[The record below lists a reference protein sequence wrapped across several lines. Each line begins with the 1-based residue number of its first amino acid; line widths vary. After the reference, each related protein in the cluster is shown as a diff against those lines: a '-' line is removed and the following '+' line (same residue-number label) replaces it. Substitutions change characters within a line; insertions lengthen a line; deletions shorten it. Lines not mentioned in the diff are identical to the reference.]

1 MIEIVGL
8 IALGLFAGLLAS
20 ALGVGGGIIFV
31 PVLVGVFGFTQLDA
45 QGTSLAV
52 IVPTAIIA
60 TIGHMRAGRVVWR
73 VALFTGGTGIVG
85 ALIGSQ
91 VAYSIDEAMLQRIF
105 TVVLLLL
112 AARMGYRAW
121 RLRPVSGSA
130 DGS

>member
-8 IALGLFAGLLAS
+8 IMLGLFAGLLAS

-60 TIGHMRAGRVVWR
+60 TIGHTRAGRVVWK
-73 VALFTGGTGIVG
+73 VALLTGGTGIVG

-105 TVVLLLL
+105 TIVLLAL

-121 RLRPVSGSA
+121 KLRPASGPS
-130 DGS
+130 DGG